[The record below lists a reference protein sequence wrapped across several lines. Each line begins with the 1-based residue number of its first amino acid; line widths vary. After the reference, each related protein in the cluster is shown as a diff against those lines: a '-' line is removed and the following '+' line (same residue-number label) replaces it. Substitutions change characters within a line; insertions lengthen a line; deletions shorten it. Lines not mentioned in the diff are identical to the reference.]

1 MLGTLWTIILII
13 VAIIIIVVLV
23 QFLMGVLFIAP
34 IGIEH
39 LGADI
44 NQMTASLNP
53 FIQIH

>member
-39 LGADI
+39 I
-44 NQMTASLNP
+44 TSNMQNIENLNTS
-53 FIQIH
+53 I